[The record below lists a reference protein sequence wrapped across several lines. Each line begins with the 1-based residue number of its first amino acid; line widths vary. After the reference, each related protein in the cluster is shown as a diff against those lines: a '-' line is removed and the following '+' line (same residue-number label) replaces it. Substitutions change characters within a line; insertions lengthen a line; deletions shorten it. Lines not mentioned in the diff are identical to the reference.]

1 MGPDW
6 FRLGIHALVGKVSID
21 QSRLSVALFA
31 CRKQTTCVKSKRG
44 RTYRA
49 KCNLGT
55 HWFPGI
61 SFYSLFIVKLSGHR
75 TSFWHRELLIGL

>member
-6 FRLGIHALVGKVSID
+6 LVRLVLITFERGFVCMQKTNNLCEE
-21 QSRLSVALFA
+21 Q
-31 CRKQTTCVKSKRG
+31 KRQNI
-44 RTYRA
+44 
-49 KCNLGT
+49 CNLGI